1 MKICRKCGGK
11 GHTMVYEAPRV
22 VRKYCG
28 CEAGRKMEEIIKKA
42 TKIRDIEPVWELFT
56 I

>member
-1 MKICRKCGGK
+1 
-11 GHTMVYEAPRV
+11 MVYEAPRV